1 MKFSSIKTKLFL
13 ALVLVSVIPIVIVT
27 YNSYRS
33 YTNLVN
39 QQTSLVA
46 SNTIHNTVKGI
57 EDIFGNIERISL
69 TIQQQTSSATAYT
82 TVSDELKKL
91 ASTSDSYDIFI
102 IQNKLKL
109 IFENLLL
116 SYDYVNGIYLFLLT
130 AKISAMEVRRN

>member
-82 TVSDELKKL
+82 TVSDELKNWPAPVIPMTFSLYK
-91 ASTSDSYDIFI
+91 TS
-102 IQNKLKL
+102 
-109 IFENLLL
+109 
-116 SYDYVNGIYLFLLT
+116 
-130 AKISAMEVRRN
+130 